1 MRAYSRSSVSINTAA
16 SNGLGSRPA
25 VSSLAAGATQLTLD
39 GGDGADVLIGSA
51 GDDILL
57 GGLGED
63 VLIGGPGQDILDGGA
78 GCSSNNLPNTAFRHK
93 TGARVDQDHAS
104 PFHL

>member
-1 MRAYSRSSVSINTAA
+1 MTGRSFSSMRAYSRSSVSLNTAA

-39 GGDGADVLIGSA
+39 GGDGA
-51 GDDILL
+51 
-57 GGLGED
+57 D